1 MVVPNSTAFRS
12 ARWFNT
18 DCILNSSDL
27 VSKFFLVEDY
37 ALAETLTSGQAFR
50 WRQVDD
56 GWESVIHQRWVRL
69 VEGRGGITA
78 TVMASGNKDWRWLT
92 NYLQI
97 DVDLKQVHQSFPAD
111 EHMQKAVAECRGLR
125 LLKQEPWECLASFIL
140 SSTKQI
146 VQIQQI
152 VALLCERFGEPVRS
166 PRGDW
171 FSFPTVDRIAALTEA
186 ELRCCKMGFRAPY
199 LKGTAEM
206 ILHGDVNLES
216 IRAMD
221 VSGARAELIRLPGVG
236 RKIADCVLLF
246 AYGFQQAFPVDVW
259 VLKAI
264 KQLYFPRRRPNAK
277 KILKFTESYFGPNA
291 GYAQQY
297 LFHYMRT
304 RIGRSE
310 RRQNEKA

>member
-1 MVVPNSTAFRS
+1 MLA
-12 ARWFNT
+12 A
-18 DCILNSSDL
+18 
-27 VSKFFLVEDY
+27 EDY
-37 ALAETLTSGQAFR
+37 ALGETLQSGQAFR
-50 WRQVDD
+50 WRKVGE
-56 GWESVIHQRWVRL
+56 GWESVVSGRWVRL
-69 VEGRGGITA
+69 KGETRSIRVEAIRNG
-78 TVMASGNKDWRWLT
+78 SGEPDWNWIRD
-92 NYLQI
+92 YLQVNTNI
-97 DVDLKQVHQSFPAD
+97 RAVTESFPKD
-111 EHMQKAVAECRGLR
+111 EHLSGAVKECHGLR

-152 VALLCERFGEPVRS
+152 VALVCERFGQRVPASAEQ
-166 PRGDW
+166 W
-171 FSFPTVDRIAALTEA
+171 FAFPTAERIAGLSEA

-206 ILHGDVNLES
+206 VARGEVNLDAV
-216 IRAMD
+216 RAMD
-221 VSGARAELIRLPGVG
+221 VEAARVELMRLPGVG

-264 KQLYFPRRRPNAK
+264 RELYFPRRRPNAK
-277 KILKFTESYFGPNA
+277 KIIRFTESYFGPNA

-304 RIGRSE
+304 RVGRVK
-310 RRQNEKA
+310 REKN